1 MELPRLADWRRRRAM
16 AVRDLSAR
24 SGVGTSTINRLEL
37 GRQLA
42 RPSTVRKL
50 ADALDIAPGDL
61 MAPERPEGK
70 GDDDHGQR

>member
-1 MELPRLADWRRRRAM
+1 M

-37 GRQLA
+37 GRQMA

-50 ADALDIAPGDL
+50 AEALDIAPDDL
-61 MAPERPEGK
+61 MAPASGEG
-70 GDDDHGQR
+70 GSDDGTR

>member
-61 MAPERPEGK
+61 MAPANEEK
-70 GDDDHGQR
+70 GNDHGQR

>member
-1 MELPRLADWRRRRAM
+1 MELPRLADWRRRRAL

-50 ADALDIAPGDL
+50 AEALDIVPADL
-61 MAPERPEGK
+61 MAPVSNEK
-70 GDDDHGQR
+70 GNDHGER